1 MANHTQLNIEDQ
13 VIPDWLTLEQVN
25 AAIQELTLR
34 KETYQG

>member
-1 MANHTQLNIEDQ
+1 MANHTKLDIEDQ
-13 VIPDWLTLEQVN
+13 IIPDWLTPEQVN